1 MPTYI
6 ISAASD
12 FFSERT
18 KQSIAEEITRDY
30 AEITGGPTFLAQVI
44 FNAIPKGSHFVGGK
58 LLNAD
63 QIFVHGY
70 TRAGKTPDQKAK
82 MLDSIVDTIAE
93 AASVA
98 KRSVWAY
105 LSELPH
111 THLVE
116 YGHVAPQPG
125 QDGEWLNTL
134 PVEDAA
140 FIRSIA

>member
-6 ISAASD
+6 ISAGSD

-18 KQSIAEEITRDY
+18 KQSIAEKITRDY

-82 MLDSIVDTIAE
+82 ML
-93 AASVA
+93 VA